1 MAIYRIYICIKD
13 SMGGKGNKIKARLKT
28 LTQVQLKNLI
38 WIFKNKLLVKE
49 THVPGSNSPVS

>member
-1 MAIYRIYICIKD
+1 
-13 SMGGKGNKIKARLKT
+13 MGGKGNKIKARLKT